1 VPASIFISS
10 ERGNIMILANL
21 VEMANSRKSSDI
33 HIIEGQAI
41 YCRNHDGQID
51 VLSDIPLNKAEVQLL
66 FSDLITEDKAL
77 LLKNN
82 GDIDIA
88 SSFGDIR
95 TRINIFREQNGLSAV
110 IRLLQGN
117 IPTMNELRLP
127 MTVQNLINK
136 DHGLILF
143 TAATG
148 NGKTTSIASMLQAVS
163 KKYSKRIIMIED
175 PIEYL
180 HENNSS
186 LFSQREVGRD
196 VPDFATGL
204 RSALR
209 EDPDIIMIGE
219 MRDRE
224 TILSAIAAAESG
236 HLVFSTLHSADVI
249 QATDRILQ
257 YFPAGEQEMIQ
268 AQFANAFEAV
278 IAQKLIPRKDKQG
291 RVAAFE
297 VLLKTDATKNVI
309 RSGNSFNLR
318 GYMSLKDGMNTMD
331 YSIGELRRK
340 GIIL

>member
-1 VPASIFISS
+1 MV
-10 ERGNIMILANL
+10 LANL
-21 VEMANSRKSSDI
+21 VEMAKSRKSSDI

-41 YCRNHDGQID
+41 YCRNHDGKID
-51 VLSDIPLNKAEVQLL
+51 ILSDTPVSKTEVQVL
-66 FSDLITEDKAL
+66 FRDLITEDKAM

-82 GDIDIA
+82 GDIDLA
-88 SSFGDIR
+88 SSFGDTR

-110 IRLLQGN
+110 IRLLQGH

-148 NGKTTSIASMLQAVS
+148 NGKTTSIASMLQAIS
-163 KKYSKRIIMIED
+163 ERHCKRIIMIED

-180 HENNSS
+180 HENNHS

-257 YFPAGEQEMIQ
+257 YFPAGEQDTIQ

-278 IAQKLIPRKDKQG
+278 VAQKLIPRKDKQG

-309 RSGNSFNLR
+309 RSGNSYNLR
-318 GYMSLKDGMNTMD
+318 GYMTLKDGMNTMD
-331 YSIGELRRK
+331 YSISELRRK

>member
-1 VPASIFISS
+1 MPASIFISS

-51 VLSDIPLNKAEVQLL
+51 VLSDIPLKKAEVQLL

-257 YFPAGEQEMIQ
+257 YFPAGEQETIQ

>member
-1 VPASIFISS
+1 
-10 ERGNIMILANL
+10 MILANL

>member
-1 VPASIFISS
+1 
-10 ERGNIMILANL
+10 MILANL

-51 VLSDIPLNKAEVQLL
+51 VLSDIPLKKAEVQLL

-257 YFPAGEQEMIQ
+257 YFPAGEQETIQ